1 MIRKNVT
8 GQKKRLQSPI
18 MYFIA
23 IIQILSFCSDW
34 DTPQFQFTVCFM
46 ILTAKKKEILAVVGF
61 ESTSPKRSVPFLY
74 IKGPVCSQNYC
85 L

>member
-1 MIRKNVT
+1 MTLVK
-8 GQKKRLQSPI
+8 KKRLQSPI
-18 MYFIA
+18 MSFIA

-34 DTPQFQFTVCFM
+34 DTPQFQFTVFFM
-46 ILTAKKKEILAVVGF
+46 ILTAKKKRNPGSGGIRIHVPEEIGA
-61 ESTSPKRSVPFLY
+61 FLY